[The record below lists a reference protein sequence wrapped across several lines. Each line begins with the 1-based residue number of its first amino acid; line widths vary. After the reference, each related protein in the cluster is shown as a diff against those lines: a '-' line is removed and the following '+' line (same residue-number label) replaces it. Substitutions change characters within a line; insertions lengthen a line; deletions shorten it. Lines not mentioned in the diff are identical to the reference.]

1 MAGLNTNTNTSA
13 ILYGDLLQLGSGTF
27 GAGASAIQTITFSGT
42 PAAGSVTLGFWTRQI
57 TFSTATGLP
66 LGPAFQTLLNAAF
79 APTYINPFTV
89 ALTTNVYTIT
99 AAANGPFA
107 NMPLPLF
114 TTIANTSA
122 TTITYATSTPGLTQE
137 TYATVNGVEVMPW
150 PGGARDIETYMT
162 LDTSSGLAK
171 RKVAK
176 FFDNGDVQFTV
187 NMTNDATQDAVSGF
201 RGMFN
206 TTQTYD
212 WRIVEPTKTVGA
224 GIVVPG
230 STYYYSAYL
239 SRFQRDGN
247 TPDSRQRWNATL
259 AIDGPVLEF
268 PPLS

>member
-1 MAGLNTNTNTSA
+1 MAGLNTNSNASA
-13 ILYGDLLQLGSGTF
+13 ILMGDLLQLGGGTF
-27 GAGASAIQTITFSGT
+27 GAGTTQIQTIAFSGA
-42 PAAGSVTLGFWTRQI
+42 PAAGAVTFGFWTR
-57 TFSTATGLP
+57 TFSINTASGLP
-66 LGPAFQTLLNAAF
+66 AAGVFQTALNAAF
-79 APTYINPFTV
+79 APAYVNPFTV
-89 ALTTNVYTIT
+89 ALASNTYTIT
-99 AAANGPFA
+99 AATTGPFA
-107 NMPLPLF
+107 YMPLPNF
-114 TTIANTSA
+114 TTVANTSG
-122 TTITYATSTPGLTQE
+122 TTILYAITTPGVTQE

-162 LDTSSGLAK
+162 LDASNGLAK

-201 RGMFN
+201 RYMF
-206 TTQTYD
+206 TQTQTFD

-230 STYYYSAYL
+230 STYYFSGYL

-247 TPDSRQRWNATL
+247 TPDSRQRWNATV
-259 AIDGPVLEF
+259 AIDGSVLEL